1 MSLFAAIFLI
11 FLSFA
16 GGYCLSGM
24 LGAGTMEDLQR
35 ENSQMKEEIIR
46 LKNQNK
52 ALHRDIELIQKEA
65 RLKQSIKV

>member
-24 LGAGTMEDLQR
+24 LGAGTMEDIQR
-35 ENSQMKEEIIR
+35 ENSQMREEIIR

-52 ALHRDIELIQKEA
+52 ALRKDMELIQKET
-65 RLKQSIKV
+65 RFKESIKV

>member
-1 MSLFAAIFLI
+1 MSLFTAVFLI

-24 LGAGTMEDLQR
+24 LGAGTTEDLQR
-35 ENSQMKEEIIR
+35 ENAHLRDETIK

-52 ALHRDIELIQKEA
+52 ALRKDMELIQKEA
-65 RLKQSIKV
+65 RFKESIKV